1 MDWNVMLREFL
12 LVTSLVLLSCVV
24 PIGIFVGRNNIR
36 ASRREIVRDLE
47 QLFSFAT
54 LANGTKV
61 ILPSF
66 ELVKYKYDPKD
77 DQKPNKQDNPY
88 GFRYYSLPVLIYVT
102 LTALCFRMAFSPQRH
117 IPLRPGLQDA
127 VASGPRSW

>member
-1 MDWNVMLREFL
+1 MDWNVVLREFFL
-12 LVTSLVLLSCVV
+12 GTSLVLLSCVV
-24 PIGIFVGRNNIR
+24 PVGIFVERNNIR

-77 DQKPNKQDNPY
+77 DQKPDKQDNSY
-88 GFRYYSLPVLIYVT
+88 GFRYYSLPVIIYVT
-102 LTALCFRMAFSPQRH
+102 
-117 IPLRPGLQDA
+117 
-127 VASGPRSW
+127 

>member
-1 MDWNVMLREFL
+1 MDWNVFLREFL
-12 LVTSLVLLSCVV
+12 LGTSLVLLSCVV
-24 PIGIFVGRNNIR
+24 PVGIFVGRNNIR

-77 DQKPNKQDNPY
+77 QKSDKQ
-88 GFRYYSLPVLIYVT
+88 IT
-102 LTALCFRMAFSPQRH
+102 HMAFVIILFRLSFMLH
-117 IPLRPGLQDA
+117 
-127 VASGPRSW
+127 